1 MWITYLRYYIST
13 YIIMNFYQQLGFLV
27 FGSRLRR
34 LSESFLS
41 DVNSIYKTHK
51 IPFDA
56 SWFPVFYILSLES
69 EVSIRQISSQLGI
82 THSAASQMVS
92 NLQEKGLIKS
102 SVSKKDARHKVVAF
116 TAKGQK
122 LLLKIKPV
130 WTALNEAMVE
140 LSGGEVESQK
150 LLMMLMEL
158 ENNMKEKS
166 LFERVKGHL

>member
-1 MWITYLRYYIST
+1 
-13 YIIMNFYQQLGFLV
+13 MNFYQQLGFLV

-34 LSESFLS
+34 LSEAFLS

-51 IPFDA
+51 IAFDA
-56 SWFPVFYILSLES
+56 SWFPVFYILSQDG
-69 EVSIRQISSQLGI
+69 EVSIRQISGQLGI

-122 LLLKIKPV
+122 LLQKIQPV
-130 WTALNEAMVE
+130 WNALNQAMIE
-140 LSGGEVESQK
+140 LGGGEAESNK
-150 LLMMLMEL
+150 LLAALMQL
-158 ENNMKEKS
+158 ENRMKEKS
-166 LFERVKGHL
+166 LFERIEDYL